1 MTYNRNMEDAFDDL
15 ININPTT
22 IARLEIAAVVDYNDQ
37 TNIGYIIQHNSQV
50 PFYNVT
56 DLEIGTGDRIVLI
69 SANGIETLI
78 CLGVYE
84 RMRDD

>member
-1 MTYNRNMEDAFDDL
+1 MAYNRNMEDAFDDL